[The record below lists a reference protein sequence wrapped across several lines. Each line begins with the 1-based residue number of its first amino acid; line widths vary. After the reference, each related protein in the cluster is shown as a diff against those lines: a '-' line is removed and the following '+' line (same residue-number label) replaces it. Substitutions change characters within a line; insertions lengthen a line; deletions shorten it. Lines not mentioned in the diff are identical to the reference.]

1 MSPTPSPD
9 TSKYTIDGNVAKI
22 LPSGGDDWDNLQTVA
37 TALAGLPGAKL
48 EFASGTFY
56 FGYQVDFLDFDG
68 ELFGPGA
75 VCTAGLAN
83 APMTPLDA
91 VDREVFNSPAG
102 WPALFHFR
110 ETLTAA
116 GVPDGTPLNL
126 HVHDLQFEGTKAPGH
141 QGIAFGGLTH
151 RNICASNFILCS
163 NPMMYVQ
170 DESIVLNGTTPTA
183 LANTDVE
190 NVSVNAAALMQGTQ
204 YVEGAGDD
212 YTVDLVAG
220 TVVRTVG
227 SSIGDG
233 ATVYVGYSNGQNLAA
248 DALRY
253 TILIEDCEFESA
265 LVKQDGITHPNVD
278 APIRVW
284 GGHAWIARNSIFGV
298 FNNVTYTNIP
308 ELASLIIDVDTSS
321 SGAVQKPWN
330 GELKIRRCEFKNGSS
345 GVITNHLDGVAATPG
360 DVIYPV
366 GSLERGLI
374 SIEDCEFKNVAMD
387 NETFYPFH
395 NFQCSTCD
403 IILRR
408 NDLKTVAAFARFFPD
423 DLVRKGAWDGTGAM
437 TIVVEDNDIRDLQL
451 APGEFGAFAFQPLR
465 VAGQNLG
472 GLRAGNIDGNKI
484 ELTGFHFRNP
494 MIVQGLAGGAPFSV
508 KGNVISAKGNGLGPA
523 AIVVGGPSAGADLA
537 INDLSKYK
545 RFTPHD
551 IQIDAGAVG
560 TVVHAEPGDVIDDD
574 GTDSFINGGTT
585 I

>member
-1 MSPTPSPD
+1 MAPTPSPD
-9 TSKYTIDGNVAKI
+9 ASKYTIVGNVAKI

-48 EFASGTFY
+48 EFASGTF
-56 FGYQVDFLDFDG
+56 FFSYQVDFLDFDG
-68 ELFGPGA
+68 EIFGPGA
-75 VCTAGLAN
+75 VCTAGLVN

-102 WPALFHFR
+102 WPGLFHFR
-110 ETLTAA
+110 ETMTAL
-116 GVPDGTPLNL
+116 GVPNGTPVNL
-126 HVHDLQFEGTKAPGH
+126 HVHDLKFEGTKAPGH

-151 RNICASNFILCS
+151 RNICANYFISCA
-163 NPMMYVQ
+163 NPMMYIQ

-183 LANTDVE
+183 LANTNVE
-190 NVSVNAAALMQGTQ
+190 DVSVNAAALMQGTKF
-204 YVEGAGDD
+204 VEGAGDD

-220 TVVRTVG
+220 TIVRTIG

-248 DALRY
+248 DAMRY
-253 TILIEDCEFESA
+253 TILVEDCEFEAA

-278 APIRVW
+278 GGIRVW
-284 GGHAWIARNSIFGV
+284 GGQGWLARSSIFGV

-308 ELASLIIDVDTSS
+308 ELASLLIDASFA
-321 SGAVQKPWN
+321 GVQKPWN
-330 GELKIRRCEFKNGSS
+330 GELKVRRCEFKNGSS
-345 GVITNHLDGVAATPG
+345 GVVTNSLDGVAATPG
-360 DVIYPV
+360 GVVYPA

-374 SIEDCEFKNVAMD
+374 TIEDCEFKNVAMD

-395 NFQCSTCD
+395 NFQSSTCD

-408 NDLKTVAAFARFFPD
+408 NACKTVATFARFFPGGQ
-423 DLVRKGAWDGTGAM
+423 VRKGAWDGTGAM
-437 TIVVEDNDIRDLQL
+437 SIVVEDNEIRDLQL
-451 APGEFGAFAFQPLR
+451 APGEFGAFAFQPLS
-465 VAGQNLG
+465 VWGSDTG
-472 GLRAGNIDGNKI
+472 GLRSGNVDGNKI

-494 MIVQGLAGGAPFSV
+494 LMVEGLAGGAPFSV

-523 AIVVGGPSAGADLA
+523 AIMVGGPSAGADLA

-551 IQIDAGAVG
+551 IQINANAVG

-574 GTDSFINGGTT
+574 GTDSIINGGTT